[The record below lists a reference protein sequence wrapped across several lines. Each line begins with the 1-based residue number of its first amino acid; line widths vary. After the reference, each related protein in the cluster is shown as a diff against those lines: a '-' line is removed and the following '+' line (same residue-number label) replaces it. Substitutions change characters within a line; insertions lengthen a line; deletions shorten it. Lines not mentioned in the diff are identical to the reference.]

1 MVAIDV
7 IDLLTLLLTA
17 FAMGCKVG
25 CDVKK

>member
-7 IDLLTLLLTA
+7 IDLLTLLLTV
-17 FAMGCKVG
+17 FAMGYKVG